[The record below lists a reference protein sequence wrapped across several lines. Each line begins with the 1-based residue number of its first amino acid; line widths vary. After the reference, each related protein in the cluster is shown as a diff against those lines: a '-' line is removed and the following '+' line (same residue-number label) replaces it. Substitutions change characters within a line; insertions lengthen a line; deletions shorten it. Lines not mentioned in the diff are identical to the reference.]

1 MAITVRCVVKEGGTL
16 PEYKTSGSSG
26 ADAFAFLESPVSIAP
41 GERRLIPTGV
51 FAEIPAGYEIQ
62 VRPRSGLA
70 LKHGV
75 TVLNA
80 PGTVDSDYR
89 GEIGV
94 VLVNHGTET
103 FTVNHGDRIAQFVV
117 AAVSL
122 AEFKVAS
129 AIGDTVRGG
138 GGYGSTGT

>member
-1 MAITVRCVVKEGGTL
+1 MAVTLRCIVKKGGTL
-16 PEYKTSGSSG
+16 PEYKTPGSSG
-26 ADAFAFLESPVSIAP
+26 ADAFAFLESAVSIAP
-41 GERRLIPTGV
+41 GERKLIPTGV
-51 FAEIPAGYEIQ
+51 FAEIPAGFEIQ

-94 VLVNHGTET
+94 VLVNHGSEP
-103 FTVNHGDRIAQFVV
+103 FIVNHGDRIAQFVV
-117 AAVSL
+117 AAVT
-122 AEFKVAS
+122 VAAFEAVE
-129 AIGDTVRGG
+129 AIGETVRGD
-138 GGYGSTGT
+138 GGYGSTGK

>member
-1 MAITVRCVVKEGGTL
+1 MAITVKCIVKDGGTL
-16 PEYKTSGSSG
+16 PEYKTPGSSG
-26 ADAFAFLESPVSIAP
+26 ADAFAFLDSPVTIAP
-41 GERRLIPTGV
+41 GERKLIPTGV
-51 FAEIPAGYEIQ
+51 FAEIPTGYEIQ

-94 VLVNHGTET
+94 VLVNHGAEP
-103 FTVNHGDRIAQFVV
+103 FVVNHGDRIAQFVV
-117 AAVSL
+117 ASVTMARF
-122 AEFKVAS
+122 EVAQ
-129 AIGDTVRGG
+129 AIGDTVRGD
-138 GGYGSTGT
+138 GGYGSTGK